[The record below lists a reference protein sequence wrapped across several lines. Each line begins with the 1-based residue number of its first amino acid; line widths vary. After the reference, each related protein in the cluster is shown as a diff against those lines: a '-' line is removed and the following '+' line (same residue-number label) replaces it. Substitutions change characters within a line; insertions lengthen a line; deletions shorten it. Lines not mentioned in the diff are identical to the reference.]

1 MAACPPFQFWI
12 SFLQFIILLL
22 PHIAIPGAQCSL
34 NADCYIKS
42 IEMSGDYLVVG
53 KCTTVWLWQLGAR
66 VTVAVKLRFLLEQR
80 LGLDH
85 VMYALELRLFKCRLC
100 GKYCEGKSKN
110 ILLFFCC
117 RFVREL
123 PRVDA
128 VKKCP
133 RNPTGNSWKSLVWKV
148 CASSQISHWELHAG
162 NIGANI
168 SPGLITENFSSRKN
182 HRREEGL
189 RRRLLWMARVSCC
202 S

>member
-100 GKYCEGKSKN
+100 GKYCEGKLKN
-110 ILLFFCC
+110 ILSFFVVDS
-117 RFVREL
+117 FVNSQEWTLSRNVPEIRLGIVGSLSSGKSALVHRYLTGSYMQVILEQIFL
-123 PRVDA
+123 P
-128 VKKCP
+128 
-133 RNPTGNSWKSLVWKV
+133 GW
-148 CASSQISHWELHAG
+148 SQKISHLG
-162 NIGANI
+162 R
-168 SPGLITENFSSRKN
+168 ITGGRK
-182 HRREEGL
+182 
-189 RRRLLWMARVSCC
+189 V
-202 S
+202 

>member
-100 GKYCEGKSKN
+100 GKYCEGKLKN
-110 ILLFFCC
+110 ILSFFVVDS
-117 RFVREL
+117 FVNSQEWTLSRNVPEIRLGIVGSLSSGKSALVHRYLTGSYMQVILEQIFL
-123 PRVDA
+123 P
-128 VKKCP
+128 
-133 RNPTGNSWKSLVWKV
+133 GW
-148 CASSQISHWELHAG
+148 SQKI
-162 NIGANI
+162 
-168 SPGLITENFSSRKN
+168 FSFRKN